1 MHTDIIAND
10 IGTMEKEQ
18 LRLRLITLISDV
30 KATAGDMYADDRTR
44 HIAGRTFTAMCPTL
58 RGRGYDP
65 DTLPAGSGRDLDG
78 LVETATSLW
87 RECVQDRQLDI
98 ARDVNRLITELTLVE
113 PSHP

>member
-10 IGTMEKEQ
+10 IGAMEKER

-30 KATAGDMYADDRTR
+30 KAAAGDMYADDRTR

-58 RGRGYDP
+58 HGRGYDP
-65 DTLPAGSGRDLDG
+65 DTLPAGRGRDLDG

>member
-1 MHTDIIAND
+1 MHTGTIAND
-10 IGTMEKEQ
+10 IGTMEKER
-18 LRLRLITLISDV
+18 LKLRLITLISDV
-30 KATAGDMYADDRTR
+30 KATADDMTADDGTR
-44 HIAGRTFTAMCPTL
+44 HIAGRTFTSMCPAL

-87 RECVQDRQLDI
+87 HECVQDRQLDI
-98 ARDVNRLITELTLVE
+98 AHDVNRLITELTLVE